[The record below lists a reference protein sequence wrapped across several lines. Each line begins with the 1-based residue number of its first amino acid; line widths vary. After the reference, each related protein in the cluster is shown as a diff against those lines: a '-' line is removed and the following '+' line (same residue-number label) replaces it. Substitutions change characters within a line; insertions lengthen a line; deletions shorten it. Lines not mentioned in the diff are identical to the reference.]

1 MRKILIH
8 GLLWVVFF
16 LMWDRLLYFYV
27 SNLQNRLYFLALDV
41 ALIVPAFYLIYRYLM
56 PDYFRHKNL
65 LRLLLSG
72 ILLVLVLAG
81 VYAWLMG
88 QFLNYSLMPIRF
100 NFSWTYLDLQYNRLF
115 IATLGVIG
123 GASVALIADRL
134 AVGKKVSQLEKEQA
148 AAELTY
154 LKAQLNPHFLFNS
167 LNSIYTQL
175 EFNVKGAKDTL
186 NLLADLLRYQLYD
199 CNAER
204 ISLEKEIAY
213 LKSYIGL
220 QQLRKD
226 NCRIE
231 IKSDGFVEGLYI
243 PPLLLIPFVENA
255 FKHLSDGDDNWICVE
270 MKTNGKN
277 FDFCCSNTFMPQE
290 RSSSGIGL
298 ENVKKRLALHYGNNH
313 MLSIFVENNVF
324 EVKLSLGLSY
334 A

>member
-1 MRKILIH
+1 MRKIFIH
-8 GLLWVVFF
+8 SLLWIVFF
-16 LMWDRLLYFYV
+16 LIWDRLLYFYV
-27 SNLQNRLYFLALDV
+27 SNLQNRLYFLALDI
-41 ALIVPAFYLIYRYLM
+41 ALIVTAFYLIYGYLM
-56 PDYFRHKNL
+56 PGYFRHKSL

-72 ILLVLVLAG
+72 VLLVLILAG
-81 VYAWLMG
+81 GYAWLMG

-123 GASVALIADRL
+123 GGFVALIADRL
-134 AVGKKVSQLEKEQA
+134 TVGKKIIQLEKEQA

-167 LNSIYTQL
+167 LNSLYTQL
-175 EFNVKGAKDTL
+175 EFNVEGAKDTL
-186 NLLADLLRYQLYD
+186 SLLADLLRYQLYD
-199 CNAER
+199 CNAEK

-220 QQLRKD
+220 QQLRQD
-226 NCRIE
+226 NCQIE
-231 IKSDGFVEGLYI
+231 MKVDGFIEGLYI

-255 FKHLSDGDDNWICVE
+255 FKHISDSDDNWICVE

-277 FDFCCSNTFMPQE
+277 FDFCCSNTFMPQV
-290 RSSSGIGL
+290 RTSSGIGL
-298 ENVKKRLALHYGNNH
+298 ENVKKRLGLYYGNNY
-313 MLSIFVENNVF
+313 MLSICVKNNVF
-324 EVKLSLGLSY
+324 EVKLSLSLSY